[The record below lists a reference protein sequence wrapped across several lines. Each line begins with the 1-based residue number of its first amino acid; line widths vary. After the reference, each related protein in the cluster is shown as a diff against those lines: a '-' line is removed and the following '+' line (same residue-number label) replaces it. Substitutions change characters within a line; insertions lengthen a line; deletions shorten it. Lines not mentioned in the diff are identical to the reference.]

1 METQFNFQI
10 KNRKDKRDWELIEV
24 SYQIYCERN
33 TAIRYAR
40 KLSKIFNS
48 EIRMTQ
54 GTEPL
59 KTSGTYIYENAEPLK
74 IKNYGKLVQ

>member
-24 SYQIYCERN
+24 SYQIFCDRT
-33 TAIRYAR
+33 TAVRYAR
-40 KLSKIFNS
+40 RISKIFQS
-48 EIRMTQ
+48 EIRMTE
-54 GTEPL
+54 GTNPF
-59 KTSGTYIYENAEPLK
+59 KTSGTYIYESAEPLK